1 MSKKKIQSGKL
12 GSGTGTCPYGQ
23 RFRREC
29 KLIYMEQRTL
39 AGVIRTLKARGYK
52 HPPNRKTLTEWRDEE
67 GWKEALTIND
77 QIAGAEDLE
86 DKDELEKL
94 LAQVQTMRN
103 VAYKK
108 IVREN
113 DGVFEI
119 KESNSQDFYAYNR
132 LAQTEGLLIENL
144 RKARAA
150 EAVKTPVEAIFS
162 ALKKHP
168 KIGKLLSR
176 RDVLEEVQSLIAEE
190 KLAYARREVGL
201 A

>member
-1 MSKKKIQSGKL
+1 MAKKCRQDREA
-12 GSGTGTCPYGQ
+12 YGA
-23 RFRREC
+23 RFRQEC
-29 KLIYMEQRTL
+29 KILYLQTRSVE
-39 AGVIRTLKARGYK
+39 GVIRALKAKGYK
-52 HPPNRKTLTEWRDEE
+52 HPPNRKTISAWRDEE
-67 GWKEALTIND
+67 NWQGSMDVAD
-77 QIAGAEDLE
+77 QLAQAEHTD
-86 DKDELEKL
+86 DMDDLEKL
-94 LAQVQTMRN
+94 LKEIQTMR
-103 VAYKK
+103 K
-108 IVREN
+108 IARRKIAEQR
-113 DGVFEI
+113 GGEIEI
-119 KESNSQDFYAYNR
+119 KDSNSQDFYAYNR

-190 KLAYARREVGL
+190 KLGYARREVGL